1 MAKGFGKVGVRALSE
16 TREAKVLRRSVLK
29 HFSQLLDPRVE
40 RTRQH
45 GLLEIISIAIL
56 AVLCGADSFVA
67 IEAYGLALQSW
78 LESFLDLPHGIP
90 SHDRFGRVF
99 GMLDPQELGAC
110 FLAWVESLVE
120 KLDIELIHLD
130 GKTAR
135 GSYDREGKL
144 KALHS
149 VSAGP
154 SEHGLMLAR
163 AASGQPIE

>member
-1 MAKGFGKVGVRALSE
+1 M
-16 TREAKVLRRSVLK
+16 LK
-29 HFSQLLDPRVE
+29 HFSQLLAPRVE

-67 IEAYGLALQSW
+67 IETYGLALQSW

-120 KLDIELIHLD
+120 KLDIEPLCVNLLKREPSRKSIAM
-130 GKTAR
+130 KRYTATQVR
-135 GSYDREGKL
+135 WDYPAILS
-144 KALHS
+144 
-149 VSAGP
+149 
-154 SEHGLMLAR
+154 
-163 AASGQPIE
+163 